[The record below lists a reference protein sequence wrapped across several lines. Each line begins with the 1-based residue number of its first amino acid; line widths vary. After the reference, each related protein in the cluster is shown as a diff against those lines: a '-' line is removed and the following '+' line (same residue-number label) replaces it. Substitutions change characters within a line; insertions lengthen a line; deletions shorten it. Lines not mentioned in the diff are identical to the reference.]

1 MEAVVDRCLGRV
13 ILLGSVLFLAGR
25 FDGWTQPAR
34 HSEAPGFG
42 DSPGSTDVVP
52 PSGGIGLPV
61 PGPPVFDPARED
73 WASFAEPVSRRTD
86 RGRED
91 RSVLSAP
98 WAARPG
104 LPASIHGFVLAGGQD
119 LATNPILSLLPHG
132 RIVGRPFGATGVGD
146 LESPVLEF
154 RRWTEQATR
163 GLWAPEFSGESNPQP
178 ANSASPGFQ
187 PLVEASPLA
196 GQAPENPDSFSGNLL
211 FLLGGVASGVVAA
224 SVIWFVPKGRAPGA

>member
-1 MEAVVDRCLGRV
+1 MA
-13 ILLGSVLFLAGR
+13 A
-25 FDGWTQPAR
+25 
-34 HSEAPGFG
+34 
-42 DSPGSTDVVP
+42 
-52 PSGGIGLPV
+52 
-61 PGPPVFDPARED
+61 PPVFDPARED
-73 WASFAEPVSRRTD
+73 WTSFPGPVFRPTD
-86 RGRED
+86 VGGED
-91 RSVLSAP
+91 RSGLSVPGAVRPRWPASAP
-98 WAARPG
+98 
-104 LPASIHGFVLAGGQD
+104 GFDLGGGQD

-132 RIVGRPFGATGVGD
+132 QIVGRPSGTGGVD
-146 LESPVLEF
+146 DPESSVLEF